1 MFPNNITFESHIKV
15 MTKKGNN
22 YQIKKLWIFQ
32 QILLVSSLRNYRG
45 RCGIMHIDIKC
56 KRLQTIPGPLSLKKS
71 HSDYMMKNLKAVQ
84 YKCRLKM
91 PIWRSFS
98 KFFLEMQKM

>member
-1 MFPNNITFESHIKV
+1 MDISTNSPCQLL
-15 MTKKGNN
+15 KKFIGD
-22 YQIKKLWIFQ
+22 
-32 QILLVSSLRNYRG
+32 VVE
-45 RCGIMHIDIKC
+45 IMHIDIKC

-91 PIWRSFS
+91 PIWRSYG

>member
-1 MFPNNITFESHIKV
+1 MDISTNSPCQLL
-15 MTKKGNN
+15 KKFIGD
-22 YQIKKLWIFQ
+22 
-32 QILLVSSLRNYRG
+32 VVE
-45 RCGIMHIDIKC
+45 IMHIDIKC

-91 PIWRSFS
+91 PIWRSYN

>member
-1 MFPNNITFESHIKV
+1 
-15 MTKKGNN
+15 
-22 YQIKKLWIFQ
+22 
-32 QILLVSSLRNYRG
+32 
-45 RCGIMHIDIKC
+45 MHIDIKC

-71 HSDYMMKNLKAVQ
+71 HTDYMMKNLKAVQ

-91 PIWRSFS
+91 PIWRSYS

>member
-1 MFPNNITFESHIKV
+1 MDISTNSPCQLL
-15 MTKKGNN
+15 KKFIGD
-22 YQIKKLWIFQ
+22 
-32 QILLVSSLRNYRG
+32 VVE
-45 RCGIMHIDIKC
+45 IMHIDIKC

-91 PIWRSFS
+91 LIWRSLANFS
-98 KFFLEMQKM
+98 WRCRKCDLTNLTVQFFP

>member
-1 MFPNNITFESHIKV
+1 MDISTNSPCQLL
-15 MTKKGNN
+15 KKFIGD
-22 YQIKKLWIFQ
+22 
-32 QILLVSSLRNYRG
+32 VVE
-45 RCGIMHIDIKC
+45 IMHIDIKC

-91 PIWRSFS
+91 PIWRSYR